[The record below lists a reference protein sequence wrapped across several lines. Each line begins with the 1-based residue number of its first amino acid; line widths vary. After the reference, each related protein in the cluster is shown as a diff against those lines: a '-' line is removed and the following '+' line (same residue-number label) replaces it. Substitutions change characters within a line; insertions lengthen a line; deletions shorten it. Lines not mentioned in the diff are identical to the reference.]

1 MNHLAGFVSA
11 QHVVDI
17 SVADALS
24 ILGNIVIVSGI
35 LGDNGQAVIN
45 GDAHDVLVQSLALVH
60 GVHLLGVSRN
70 KQRQHAQVALHVLVG
85 ADQAE
90 HVAFLQHIQQ
100 GIIGIHAQAADAGAQ
115 LLGSLGTAND
125 GNALGAEHAAQIGM
139 CEEMQRDENVFMMG
153 EDIAEYCGAFGVSR
167 GMLEKFGKDRIMNTP
182 ISEQAY
188 VGAGIGAAM
197 AGMRPIVELMFSDF
211 MCVCFDEL
219 VNEAPKMRF
228 MFGGKVKVPMVMRT
242 AAGAGTGA
250 AAQHSQSLEAC
261 LAHFP
266 GLKVVIPSTPYD
278 AKGLLKT
285 AIRDDNPVMFL
296 EQKTL
301 YRTKGMV
308 PEEEYTIPLGVAD
321 VKREGT
327 DCSII
332 TYGRMVQM
340 SLQAAEKLA
349 EEGIHVEVVDI
360 RSLVPLDTK
369 TIVESVK
376 KTHRALIVHE
386 AVQFGGFG
394 GEIAGQ
400 IADSDAF
407 YYLDAPIRRLGAL
420 SCPIPFNPN
429 LERETF
435 PTVDKIIA
443 QVKSLL

>member
-1 MNHLAGFVSA
+1 MATMKE
-11 QHVVDI
+11 I
-17 SVADALS
+17 TY
-24 ILGNIVIVSGI
+24 
-35 LGDNGQAVIN
+35 
-45 GDAHDVLVQSLALVH
+45 
-60 GVHLLGVSRN
+60 
-70 KQRQHAQVALHVLVG
+70 
-85 ADQAE
+85 
-90 HVAFLQHIQQ
+90 
-100 GIIGIHAQAADAGAQ
+100 AQAINDA
-115 LLGSLGTAND
+115 
-125 GNALGAEHAAQIGM
+125 M

-228 MFGGKVKVPMVMRT
+228 MFGGK
-242 AAGAGTGA
+242 
-250 AAQHSQSLEAC
+250 
-261 LAHFP
+261 
-266 GLKVVIPSTPYD
+266 
-278 AKGLLKT
+278 GLLKT

-349 EEGIHVEVVDI
+349 EEGTHVEVVDI

-400 IADSDAF
+400 IADSEAF

-443 QVKSLL
+443 QVKSLM